1 MGNNNSMVI
10 VMFEEIKGLLKS
22 IEKKLDEKAIV
33 KEIPPVSETITEP
46 KPESKP
52 DMIKPE
58 QLIRVIAFHLQ
69 NTEQKIGQVSES
81 VRESEKRVLSR
92 MEELKHITISQKP
105 DSNVHHYHIIE
116 LRSSKVVV
124 AIISLSVLLLASL
137 FGNIRLLDVK
147 SRMSDNDLKYR
158 YIQSIKGISRDGL
171 NKIEDVF
178 EYHRDK
184 KKIREIRDHVGAY
197 ERKVKEAAEKLER
210 ERLKST
216 KAK

>member
-1 MGNNNSMVI
+1 MGNNNSMVS
-10 VMFEEIKGLLKS
+10 VMFEEIKSLLKS

-33 KEIPPVSETITEP
+33 KEVPPVSETITEP
-46 KPESKP
+46 KP

-158 YIQSIKGISRDGL
+158 YIQSTNGINREGL
-171 NKIEDVF
+171 NKLEDVF
-178 EYHRDK
+178 YYHRDK
-184 KKIREIRDHVGAY
+184 KKIKEIQKDILFYEQNAIDRLREID
-197 ERKVKEAAEKLER
+197 RK
-210 ERLKST
+210 
-216 KAK
+216 

>member
-1 MGNNNSMVI
+1 MGNNNLMVS
-10 VMFEEIKGLLKS
+10 VMFEEIKSLLKS

-33 KEIPPVSETITEP
+33 KEVPPVSETVTEP

-92 MEELKHITISQKP
+92 MEELKHITINQKP
-105 DSNVHHYHIIE
+105 DSNVHHHHVVD
-116 LRSSKVVV
+116 LKSSKVVV
-124 AIISLSVLLLASL
+124 TIVSLSALLLASL

-158 YIQSIKGISRDGL
+158 YIQSTNGINSEGL
-171 NKIEDVF
+171 NKLEDVF
-178 EYHRDK
+178 HYHRDK
-184 KKIREIRDHVGAY
+184 KKIREIQKDILSY
-197 ERKVKEAAEKLER
+197 EQKAIDRLREIDRK
-210 ERLKST
+210 
-216 KAK
+216 

>member
-58 QLIRVIAFHLQ
+58 HLIRVIAFHLQ

-105 DSNVHHYHIIE
+105 DSNVRHHHVVD
-116 LRSSKVVV
+116 LKSSKVVV
-124 AIISLSVLLLASL
+124 TIVSLSVLLLASL
-137 FGNIRLLDVK
+137 FGNISLLNAK
-147 SRMSDNDLKYR
+147 SRMSDNDMKYR
-158 YIQSIKGISRDGL
+158 YIQSTNGINREGL
-171 NKIEDVF
+171 NKLEDVF
-178 EYHRDK
+178 YYHRDK
-184 KKIREIRDHVGAY
+184 KKIREIQKDILFY
-197 ERKVKEAAEKLER
+197 EQNAIDRLREIDRK
-210 ERLKST
+210 
-216 KAK
+216 

>member
-1 MGNNNSMVI
+1 MVI

-22 IEKKLDEKAIV
+22 IEKKLDEKAVV
-33 KEIPPVSETITEP
+33 KEIHSVSETITEP

-69 NTEQKIGQVSES
+69 NAEQKIGQVSES
-81 VRESEKRVLSR
+81 VRESEKLVLSR

-105 DSNVHHYHIIE
+105 DSNVHHHHVVD
-116 LRSSKVVV
+116 LKSSKVVV
-124 AIISLSVLLLASL
+124 TIVSLSALLLASL

-158 YIQSIKGISRDGL
+158 YIQSINGINMEGL
-171 NKIEDVF
+171 NKLEDVF
-178 EYHRDK
+178 HYHRDR
-184 KKIREIRDHVGAY
+184 KKIREIHDKVGAY
-197 ERKVKEAAEKLER
+197 ERKVLEAAEKIE
-210 ERLKST
+210 EQT
-216 KAK
+216 KK